1 MIDELKM
8 FEIDLLGA
16 TKAAGVEY
24 KVGEFGVEIVN

>member
-1 MIDELKM
+1 MLDDVKI

-24 KVGEFGVEIVN
+24 KVGEFGVEILQ

>member
-16 TKAAGVEY
+16 TKAAVVEY
-24 KVGEFGVEIVN
+24 KIGEFGVEIL